1 MRAEPASIAPP
12 PTPAAAAPGLAI
24 DLRLR
29 HPVPLAARF
38 TVRGFT
44 ALLGATGEGKST
56 LLKAL
61 AGLLPGD
68 GTPFDGL
75 PPHRRPVGY
84 LPQGAGLFPHLS
96 VWRNVAF
103 ALDGPRA
110 ARRAAALGWLDRL
123 GLAGLADRMPSALS
137 GGQRQLV
144 ALLRALA
151 RHPALLLLDEPTAA
165 LDPGTAETVM
175 AELIAR
181 LREVGVPALVA
192 THDARLAAMAD
203 HLAVMHGGR
212 VAQEGPPAEVFSA
225 PADPVAARLLGWRNL
240 FAGTVRGG
248 DALGWPE
255 AGVMLRLAAPA
266 AALPGVGVP
275 WGVSAGALRLLPP
288 GPSGAGRDNRVSGVV
303 TACHSLSDRAVV
315 TVAVGT
321 VNLTVVVAPGAVPA
335 PGDPVTLAIPAEAIL
350 VWPGALT
357 S

>member
-1 MRAEPASIAPP
+1 MRPEPV
-12 PTPAAAAPGLAI
+12 PAASSPGPAVASSGLAI

-61 AGLLPGD
+61 AGLLPGE

-103 ALDGPRA
+103 ALDGTRA
-110 ARRAAALGWLDRL
+110 ARRVAALGWLDRL
-123 GLAGLADRMPSALS
+123 GLAGLADRMPAALS

-165 LDPGTAETVM
+165 LDPGTAESVM

-212 VAQEGPPAEVFSA
+212 VAQEGPPADVGSA
-225 PADPVAARLLGWRNL
+225 PAAPGAARLRGGRNL
-240 FAGTVRGG
+240 CAGTGRGG
-248 DALGWPE
+248 DALAWPE
-255 AGVMLRLAAPA
+255 AGVTLRLAAPP
-266 AALPGVGVP
+266 AALPGVDVS
-275 WGVSAGALRLLPP
+275 WGVSAGALRILPP
-288 GPSGAGRDNRVSGVV
+288 GPVSTGRDSRVAAVV

-315 TVAVGT
+315 TLAVGT
-321 VNLTVVVAPGAVPA
+321 ATVTVVVAPGTAPA
-335 PGDPVTLAIPAEAIL
+335 PGDAVTLAIPAEAIL